1 MGVQTVLAPEGRSYP
16 FIYQVWFLGPGAVGR
31 PLDSLKTA
39 RIYLNSGL
47 AMLADINVPKLLLT
61 PFHKAF
67 LNWKLHPTLEPALK
81 ESRTGERGKGRR
93 ARKMRVN
100 GRGESQIC
108 LVFCKNFRLSVSES
122 ESSLVWREAQKTRG
136 GFPFL
141 GVAERVKLGPLE
153 GWGTFLK
160 DNQQFIRCFW
170 NCLIDNYGLQRMW
183 KQECCE
189 CL

>member
-1 MGVQTVLAPEGRSYP
+1 MVCNACENRSVVSVCNYAHVYKHENTY
-16 FIYQVWFLGPGAVGR
+16 IHTAALGLRAHPPSQGAQ
-31 PLDSLKTA
+31 
-39 RIYLNSGL
+39 
-47 AMLADINVPKLLLT
+47 
-61 PFHKAF
+61 
-67 LNWKLHPTLEPALK
+67 
-81 ESRTGERGKGRR
+81 R

-189 CL
+189 CLYIHCYCIMFTNKEIIKKVWF